1 MNGEIDMS
9 VKLLMTWDI
18 APERE
23 QEYFEFVI
31 GQFIPGVQRMGLEPT
46 EAWATIYGE
55 YPQIQVAM
63 LAPDLPDAQKFLN
76 SAEWAAL
83 RDQLFGYVKNYSHKL
98 IQSRGGFQF

>member
-1 MNGEIDMS
+1 MP

-18 APERE
+18 TPEHE

-31 GQFIPGVQRMGLEPT
+31 GEWIPGIQRLGLEPV

-63 LAPDLPDAQKFLN
+63 LSPDMPNAQRVLN
-76 SAEWAAL
+76 SPEWNRL
-83 RDQLFGYVKNYSHKL
+83 RDRLFEFVRNYNIKVVPAK
-98 IQSRGGFQF
+98 GGFQF

>member
-1 MNGEIDMS
+1 MP

-18 APERE
+18 TPERE

-31 GQFIPGVQRMGLEPT
+31 GEFIPGVQRMGLDPI

-63 LAPDLPDAQKFLN
+63 LSPDVSNVQRILN
-76 SAEWAAL
+76 SGEWARL
-83 RDQLFGYVKNYSHKL
+83 REQLFGYVKNYSQKL
-98 IQSRGGFQF
+98 IPAKRGFQF